1 MINRTWKGLAAAGAV
16 ALALS
21 MPALAADND
30 GNWGWGPGWGMG
42 HMMGGWWRGG
52 PSGYDGEDAFLD
64 HVDGRLAFVK
74 AELKI
79 TDAQEPEWNALASA
93 VHDAADTQKSLM
105 QGTIQMWRSGDLTK
119 MPLPDRLKFQ
129 RGHMEAMLKEIDDVS
144 GALDK
149 LYATLND
156 DQKKTADS
164 IVLPMMGM
172 GMGGGGFGPGMGPG
186 YGRGWGSGF
195 GHGWG
200 PGMMRWGDDND

>member
-1 MINRTWKGLAAAGAV
+1 MINRSWKMVAAAGAV

-21 MPALAADND
+21 LPALAGDND
-30 GNWGWGPGWGMG
+30 DSWGWGQGWGMG
-42 HMMGGWWRGG
+42 HMMGGWWGG
-52 PSGYDGEDAFLD
+52 NSPGYDGQDSFLD
-64 HVDGRLAFVK
+64 HVDGRLAFIK

-79 TDAQEPEWNALASA
+79 SDAQEPAWNALASA
-93 VHDAADTQKSLM
+93 VHEAADTHKSLM
-105 QGTIQMWRSGDLTK
+105 QGTIQTWRSGDLAK

-149 LYATLND
+149 LYAALTD

-172 GMGGGGFGPGMGPG
+172 GMGSGGFGSGMGPG
-186 YGRGWGSGF
+186 YGHGWGSGF
-195 GHGWG
+195 WRGWG
-200 PGMMRWGDDND
+200 PGMMRWGDDN